1 MIDAIIL
8 AGGKGTRLRP
18 LTFDIPKPLVKVNGK
33 PLIEYALEE
42 LERNGVENVYISLG
56 YKAEKIM
63 HYLDHRKKFGANIE
77 YVLESKPLGTG
88 GALRHAMEKMQRY
101 EDLILVNGDTIFKAE
116 LDKMYEFH
124 KKNEAFITMGS
135 FRLDDIRGFG
145 VIETNGD
152 RIARFIEKP
161 DPKEVKSNI
170 INAGIYIISKR
181 VLDKLPREE
190 SFSLEKDF
198 IEKIYK
204 EEVIQHFPIERF
216 ITVND
221 IEQYKKA
228 NEEVRRLAGGEI

>member
-1 MIDAIIL
+1 MINAVIL

-88 GALRHAMEKMQRY
+88 GALRHAMEKMQGY
-101 EDLILVNGDTIFKAE
+101 EDIISVNGDTIFKAE

-124 KKNEAFITMGS
+124 KKNDALITMGS
-135 FRLDDIRGFG
+135 FMLDDIRGFG
-145 VIETNGD
+145 VIETEGD
-152 RIARFIEKP
+152 RITRFIEKP

-181 VLDKLPREE
+181 VLDKFPKEE

-204 EEVIQHFPIERF
+204 EEVILHYPIERF

-228 NEEVRRLAGGEI
+228 NEEVRKLAGGEI

>member
-42 LERNGVENVYISLG
+42 LERNGVGNVYISLG

-63 HYLDHRKKFGANIE
+63 HHLDHRKKFGAHIE

-88 GALRHAMEKMQRY
+88 GALRHAMEKMQGY
-101 EDLILVNGDTIFKAE
+101 EDIISVNGDTIFKAE
-116 LDKMYEFH
+116 LGKMYEFH
-124 KKNEAFITMGS
+124 KKNDALITMGS
-135 FRLDDIRGFG
+135 FILDDIRGFG
-145 VIETNGD
+145 VIETEGN

-161 DPKEVKSNI
+161 DPKEFKSNI

-181 VLDKLPREE
+181 VLDKFPKEE

-198 IEKIYK
+198 VEKIYK
-204 EEVIQHFPIERF
+204 EDVILHYPIERF

-228 NEEVRRLAGGEI
+228 NEEVRKLAGGEI

>member
-63 HYLDHRKKFGANIE
+63 HYLDHRKKFGAKIE

-88 GALRHAMEKMQRY
+88 GALKHAMEKMQRY

-116 LDKMYEFH
+116 LDKMHEFH
-124 KKNEAFITMGS
+124 KKNEAFITIGS

-170 INAGIYIISKR
+170 INAGIYIISKK

-204 EEVIQHFPIERF
+204 EEVIHHFPIERF

-228 NEEVRRLAGGEI
+228 NEEVRKLAGGEI

>member
-1 MIDAIIL
+1 MINAIIL

-42 LERNGVENVYISLG
+42 LERNGVENVYISIG

-77 YVLESKPLGTG
+77 YVLESRPLGTG

-101 EDLILVNGDTIFKAE
+101 EDVISVNGDTIFKVE
-116 LDKMYEFH
+116 FDKMYEFH
-124 KKNEAFITMGS
+124 KKNKALITMGS
-135 FRLDDIRGFG
+135 FRLDNVRGFG
-145 VIETNGD
+145 VIETEGS
-152 RIARFIEKP
+152 RISRFIEKP
-161 DPKEVKSNI
+161 DPKEVKSNM

-181 VLDKLPREE
+181 VLDKFPREE
-190 SFSLEKDF
+190 IFSLEKDF

>member
-63 HYLDHRKKFGANIE
+63 HYLDHRKKFGANIK

-88 GALRHAMEKMQRY
+88 GALRHAMERMHGY
-101 EDLILVNGDTIFKAE
+101 EDVISVNGDTIFKAE

-124 KKNEAFITMGS
+124 KKNKALITMGS
-135 FRLDDIRGFG
+135 FRLDNVRGFG
-145 VIETNGD
+145 VIETEGS
-152 RIARFIEKP
+152 RIVRFIEKP

-170 INAGIYIISKR
+170 INAGIYIISKK

-204 EEVIQHFPIERF
+204 EEVIHHFPIERF

-228 NEEVRRLAGGEI
+228 NEEVRKLAGGEI

>member
-1 MIDAIIL
+1 MINAIIL

-42 LERNGVENVYISLG
+42 LERNGVENVYISIG

-77 YVLESKPLGTG
+77 YVLESRPLGTG

-101 EDLILVNGDTIFKAE
+101 EDVISVNGDTIFKVE
-116 LDKMYEFH
+116 FDKMYEFH
-124 KKNEAFITMGS
+124 KKNKALITMGS

-145 VIETNGD
+145 VIETEGS
-152 RIARFIEKP
+152 RISRFIEKP
-161 DPKEVKSNI
+161 DPKEVKSNM

-181 VLDKLPREE
+181 VLDKFPREE
-190 SFSLEKDF
+190 IFSLEKDF

-204 EEVIQHFPIERF
+204 EEIIQHFPIERF

>member
-1 MIDAIIL
+1 MINAIIL

-88 GALRHAMEKMQRY
+88 GALRHAMEKMQGY
-101 EDLILVNGDTIFKAE
+101 EDVISVNGDTIFKVE
-116 LDKMYEFH
+116 FDKMYEFH
-124 KKNEAFITMGS
+124 KKNKALITMGS
-135 FRLDDIRGFG
+135 FRLDNVRGFG
-145 VIETNGD
+145 VIETEGG
-152 RIARFIEKP
+152 RIVRFIEKP
-161 DPKEVKSNI
+161 DPKEVKSNM

-181 VLDKLPREE
+181 VLDKFPREE

-204 EEVIQHFPIERF
+204 EEVIHHFPIERF

-228 NEEVRRLAGGEI
+228 NEEVRKLAGGEI

>member
-33 PLIEYALEE
+33 PLIEYALDE
-42 LERNGVENVYISLG
+42 LERNDVENVYISLG

-88 GALRHAMEKMQRY
+88 GALRHTMERMQGY
-101 EDLILVNGDTIFKAE
+101 EDVVLVNGDTIFKAD
-116 LDKMYEFH
+116 LDKMYAFH
-124 KKNEAFITMGS
+124 KKNEALITMGS
-135 FRLDDIRGFG
+135 FRLNDIRGFG

-161 DPKEVKSNI
+161 DPKEVKSNM

-181 VLDKLPREE
+181 ILDKLPKEE

-204 EEVIQHFPIERF
+204 EDVMLHYPIDMF

-221 IEQYKKA
+221 IEQYKRA
-228 NEEVRRLAGGEI
+228 NEEVRKLAGGEI